1 MARRTVRPGFTLVEL
16 LVVIAIIGI
25 LVGLLLPAVQAARE
39 AARRMQCSNN
49 LKQLGLAVMNY
60 ESSFKKFPVK
70 SGGTH
75 TWVNHAERLYANYDR
90 LSVFV
95 PLLAFVEQTPLY
107 NRIQAG
113 NEATPLGTVAPGG
126 PSAWFPKIDGTGAY
140 FPWAQTIPTY
150 QCPSDLPIPLSA
162 GGHGTNSYAVNMG
175 DQVISVNGFQRLR
188 GPFGGAATYA
198 SPTSS
203 SSNFKTIASIT
214 DGTSNTLMFSERTAH
229 NENNLNNGVFIT
241 ASGAEQTRRY
251 SAYVPNILT
260 SPSSCLAVVNGTRF
274 IAGTQLTARFSV
286 LWTDGQAQRTCFN
299 TVLGPNKPSCFA
311 DNNTAADAGT
321 VVLPASSL
329 HTGGVNTVSCDG
341 SVRFVSDA
349 IDTGNTSIVNA
360 TATAPMPTGP
370 SIYGVWGALGSLDG
384 GEVAQIDN

>member
-1 MARRTVRPGFTLVEL
+1 MVRVTKRIGFTLVEL

-49 LKQLGLAVMNY
+49 LKQLGLAVLNY
-60 ESSFKKFPVK
+60 ESVYKRFPVK

-75 TWVNHAERLYANYDR
+75 TWVNVSERLLGNYDR

-95 PLLAFVEQTPLY
+95 PLLPFLEQKPLY
-107 NRIQAG
+107 DRIQAG
-113 NEATPLGTVAPGG
+113 NESTTLGTVAPGG
-126 PSAWFPKIDGTGAY
+126 PSAWFPKNDGTASY
-140 FPWAQTIPTY
+140 FPWAQVIPGY
-150 QCPSDLPIPLSA
+150 QCPSDIPIPLSA

-188 GPFGGAATYA
+188 GPFGGAATYPNA
-198 SPTSS
+198 TSS
-203 SSNFKTIASIT
+203 QSNFKSIATIS

-229 NENNLNNGVFIT
+229 NTNNLNNGVFVNATGGETI
-241 ASGAEQTRRY
+241 QRY

-260 SPSSCLAVVNGTRF
+260 SPSSCLAVVNGNRF
-274 IAGTQLTARFSV
+274 IAGTQLTARFSI

-329 HTGGVNTVSCDG
+329 HTGGVNASLCDG
-341 SVRFVSDA
+341 SVRFISDS

-360 TATAPMPTGP
+360 TSTNPTPTGP
-370 SIYGVWGALGSLDG
+370 SIYGAWGALGTADG
-384 GEVAQIDN
+384 GEVTQIEL